1 MASAVA
7 LQTEQL
13 AFSAGAFNE
22 DSKPCLAALVFK
34 VGPQV
39 KF

>member
-22 DSKPCLAALVFK
+22 DSKPCLAQVFK